1 MLDFEYPENAYH
13 GIVFFMTIAQ
23 MQKIQKIALESASL
37 AKRALRKS
45 NELEAYLSLLEYKAG
60 NINTHTS
67 VRALFRK
74 IKRA

>member
-1 MLDFEYPENAYH
+1 MFEKGGY
-13 GIVFFMTIAQ
+13 GIVIQMTATQIQ
-23 MQKIQKIALESASL
+23 RIQKIASESASL

-60 NINTHTS
+60 N
-67 VRALFRK
+67 VRAHASVKELFRK